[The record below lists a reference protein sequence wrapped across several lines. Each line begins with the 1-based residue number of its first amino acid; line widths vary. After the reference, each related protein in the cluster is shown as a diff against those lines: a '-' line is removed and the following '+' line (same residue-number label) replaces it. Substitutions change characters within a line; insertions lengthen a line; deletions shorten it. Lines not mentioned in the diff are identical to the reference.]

1 MSISKENDIAVL
13 TLDGPVEMTP
23 KVAPVCLVPKCFNS
37 DGADLIA
44 MGWGYQKYDD
54 KLSEVLRYA
63 FLTGMKNEQCKV
75 QFKNVKLPST
85 AMCANGNGKGI
96 NCIVSRTLHIN
107 CY

>member
-1 MSISKENDIAVL
+1 LSISKENDIAVL

-23 KVAPVCLVPKCFNS
+23 KVAPVCLVPECFNS

-44 MGWGYQKYDD
+44 MGWGYKKYDG

-63 FLTGMKNEQCKV
+63 FLTGRTNEKCNSYFKNE
-75 QFKNVKLPST
+75 NTLPST
-85 AMCANGNGKGI
+85 VMCANGDGKGI

-107 CY
+107 C

>member
-1 MSISKENDIAVL
+1 LSILKENDIAVL
-13 TLDGPVEMTP
+13 TLDGPVEITP
-23 KVAPVCLVPKCFNS
+23 KVAPVCLVPECFNS

-44 MGWGYQKYDD
+44 MGWGYKKYDG

-75 QFKNVKLPST
+75 QFKNEKLPST